1 MVGMTSDTIPHR
13 APYMD
18 RINRGTWRRRGPL
31 RQFGTASGWLEPGEQ
46 VAIGYVAPFVRDT
59 PILDIGVGGGRTAP
73 LLAALSA
80 DYRGIDYLGEMIALA
95 RRRFPAFSFLEMDAR
110 RLSFPDQSFRL
121 VTFSYNGI
129 DSVDLAGRMAI
140 LQETYRVLVPG
151 GYFVFSALNLDG
163 PSRGDHWLDLRA
175 FNSAGLSPVRLLR
188 AAAHFALGA
197 LNGLRLRSRTRT
209 SHAVAIGNVSAHNF
223 GLITLFTSVGEQLRQ
238 ARECGFEVDAVIDPS
253 GRRIALAG
261 KPSDAAWHY
270 FIVQKPTSAGERQ
283 VAAIS
288 RDGATARVVPSQSEA
303 RTNM

>member
-1 MVGMTSDTIPHR
+1 MASDTIPHR

-46 VAIGYVAPFVRDT
+46 VAIEYVAPFVRDT

-80 DYRGIDYLGEMIALA
+80 DYRGIDYLAEMVALA
-95 RRRFPAFSFLEMDAR
+95 SRRFPGFSFLEMDAR
-110 RLSFPDQSFRL
+110 QLCFPNQSFRL

-140 LQETYRVLVPG
+140 LRQTYRVLVPG

-163 PSRGDHWLDLRA
+163 PAHDDHWLDLSA
-175 FNSAGLSPVRLLR
+175 FNRAGLSPLRLLR
-188 AAAHFALGA
+188 AYARFALGG
-197 LNGLRLRSRTRT
+197 LNALRLRFRTRT
-209 SHAVAIGNVSAHNF
+209 ARDVAIGNVSAHNF

-238 ARECGFEVDAVIDPS
+238 AQECGFEVDAVIDPA
-253 GRRIALAG
+253 GRRIAIG
-261 KPSDAAWHY
+261 GEPSDAAWHY
-270 FIVQKPTSAGERQ
+270 FIVQKPASA
-283 VAAIS
+283 
-288 RDGATARVVPSQSEA
+288 SE
-303 RTNM
+303 

>member
-1 MVGMTSDTIPHR
+1 MAGMAGDTVLYC

-18 RINRGTWRRRGPL
+18 RINRRTWRRRGAL

-46 VAIGYVAPFVRDT
+46 VAIEYVASSLRDT

-80 DYRGIDYLGEMIALA
+80 DYHGIDYLTEMVALA
-95 RRRFPAFSFLEMDAR
+95 RRRFPAFRFLEMDAR

-163 PSRGDHWLDLRA
+163 PARDDHWLDLSA

-188 AAAHFALGA
+188 ASARFALGG
-197 LNGLRLRSRTRT
+197 LNWVRLRFRTQT
-209 SHAVAIGNVSAHNF
+209 ADDVAIGNVSAHNF
-223 GLITLFTSVGEQLRQ
+223 GLLTLFTSVSEQVRQ
-238 ARECGFEVDAVIDPS
+238 VQECGFEMDAVIDPA
-253 GRRIALAG
+253 GRRVAIG
-261 KPSDAAWHY
+261 GEPPSDAAWHY
-270 FIVQKPTSAGERQ
+270 FIVQKPAAG
-283 VAAIS
+283 
-288 RDGATARVVPSQSEA
+288 SEKQA
-303 RTNM
+303 GRY